1 MVAGTRPISVL
12 CVDDHPIVRDGL
24 TSAISDQ
31 PDMVVIGEA
40 STGEDA
46 VALFKQHRPDI
57 TLMDLRLRGMSGL
70 DAIRAIHE
78 LDVHARIIVLTMYE
92 GDEDIHRA
100 LAAGASAYLL
110 KDTLADDLLR
120 VVREVQAGGAPMT
133 LEVEARLAERAAQP
147 TLTPREIEV
156 IERVASGRRNKEI
169 ADDLGIRLDTVE
181 VHLRNIF
188 TKLGAKE
195 RTSAVKIA
203 LRRGIVHAD

>member
-1 MVAGTRPISVL
+1 MTASAKSISVL

-31 PDMVVIGEA
+31 TDMIVIGEA
-40 STGEDA
+40 ATGEDA

-78 LDVHARIIVLTMYE
+78 FDVNARVIVLTMYE

-100 LAAGASAYLL
+100 LAAGAAAYLL

-120 VVREVQAGGAPMT
+120 VVREVHAGGAPMT
-133 LEVEARLAERAAQP
+133 VEVEARLAERATQP
-147 TLTPREIEV
+147 KLTPREIEV

-169 ADDLGIRLDTVE
+169 ADDLGIQLDTVE

-195 RTSAVKIA
+195 RISAVKIA
-203 LRRGIVHAD
+203 LRRGIVHVD

>member
-1 MVAGTRPISVL
+1 MAASTKPIRVL

-24 TSAISDQ
+24 TSAISDH

-40 STGEDA
+40 ATGEDA

-78 LDVHARIIVLTMYE
+78 FDVNARVIVLTMYE

-100 LAAGASAYLL
+100 LAAGAAAYLL

-120 VVREVQAGGAPMT
+120 VVREVHAGGAPMT
-133 LEVEARLAERAAQP
+133 VEVEARLAERATQP
-147 TLTPREIEV
+147 KLTPREIEV

-188 TKLGAKE
+188 AKLGAKE
-195 RTSAVKIA
+195 RLSAVKIA
-203 LRRGIVHAD
+203 MRRGIVHAD

>member
-1 MVAGTRPISVL
+1 MAASAKAISVL

-24 TSAISDQ
+24 ASAISDQ

-40 STGEDA
+40 ATGEEA
-46 VALFKQHRPDI
+46 VALFKKHRPDI

-78 LDVHARIIVLTMYE
+78 LDVNSRVIVLTMYE

-100 LAAGASAYLL
+100 LAAGAAAYLL
-110 KDTLADDLLR
+110 KDTLSDDLLR
-120 VVREVQAGGAPMT
+120 VIREVHGGGAPMT
-133 LEVEARLAERAAQP
+133 VEVEARLAERATQP
-147 TLTPREIEV
+147 KLTPREIEV

-195 RTSAVKIA
+195 RISAVKIA
-203 LRRGIVHAD
+203 MRRGIVHAD

>member
-1 MVAGTRPISVL
+1 MAGQSEPIRVL
-12 CVDDHPIVRDGL
+12 CVDDHPIVREGL

-40 STGEDA
+40 ATGEDA

-78 LDVHARIIVLTMYE
+78 HDVHARVIVLTMYE

-100 LAAGASAYLL
+100 LAAGAAAYLL
-110 KDTLADDLLR
+110 KDTLSDDLLR
-120 VVREVQAGGAPMT
+120 VVREVHAGGAPMT
-133 LEVEARLAERAAQP
+133 SEVEARLAERAAQP
-147 TLTPREIEV
+147 KLTPREIEV
-156 IERVASGRRNKEI
+156 IGRVASGRRNKEI

-195 RTSAVKIA
+195 RISAVKIA
-203 LRRGIVHAD
+203 LRRGIVHVD

>member
-1 MVAGTRPISVL
+1 MAAGAKPISVL

-24 TSAISDQ
+24 ASAISDQ

-40 STGEDA
+40 ATGEEA
-46 VALFKQHRPDI
+46 VALFKNHRPDI

-70 DAIRAIHE
+70 EAIRAIHE
-78 LDVHARIIVLTMYE
+78 YDVNSRVIVLTMYE

-100 LAAGASAYLL
+100 LAAGAAAYLL
-110 KDTLADDLLR
+110 KDTLSDDLLR
-120 VVREVQAGGAPMT
+120 VIREVHAGGAPMT
-133 LEVEARLAERAAQP
+133 EEIEARLAERATQP
-147 TLTPREIEV
+147 KLTPREIEV

-195 RTSAVKIA
+195 RISAVKIA
-203 LRRGIVHAD
+203 TRRGIVHAD

>member
-1 MVAGTRPISVL
+1 MAGPSDRIRVL

-40 STGEDA
+40 ATGEDA
-46 VALFKQHRPDI
+46 VALFKAHHPDV

-78 LDVHARIIVLTMYE
+78 YDVRARVIVLTMYE

-100 LAAGASAYLL
+100 LAAGAAAYLL
-110 KDTLADDLLR
+110 KDTLSDDLLR
-120 VVREVQAGGAPMT
+120 VVREVHAGGAPMT
-133 LEVEARLAERAAQP
+133 SEVEARLAERAAQP
-147 TLTPREIEV
+147 KLTPREIEV
-156 IERVASGRRNKEI
+156 IERVAIGRRNKEI

-195 RTSAVKIA
+195 RISAVKIA
-203 LRRGIVHAD
+203 LRRGIVHVD

>member
-1 MVAGTRPISVL
+1 MAGPSSRIRVL
-12 CVDDHPIVRDGL
+12 CVDDHPLVRDGI

-31 PDMVVIGEA
+31 ADMVVIGEA
-40 STGEDA
+40 ATGEEA
-46 VALFKQHRPDI
+46 VALFKQHHPDV

-70 DAIRAIHE
+70 NAIRAIHE
-78 LDVHARIIVLTMYE
+78 CDVNARVIVLTMYE

-100 LAAGASAYLL
+100 LAAGAAAYLL
-110 KDTLADDLLR
+110 KDTLSDDLLR
-120 VVREVQAGGAPMT
+120 VVREVHAGGAPMT
-133 LEVEARLAERAAQP
+133 VEIEARLAERATQP
-147 TLTPREIEV
+147 KLTPREMEV

-195 RTSAVKIA
+195 RISAVKIA
-203 LRRGIVHAD
+203 LRRGIVHVD

>member
-1 MVAGTRPISVL
+1 MSANATAISVL
-12 CVDDHPIVRDGL
+12 CVDDHPIVREGL
-24 TSAISDQ
+24 ISAISDQ

-40 STGEDA
+40 ATGEDA

-78 LDVHARIIVLTMYE
+78 YDVNARVIVLTMYE

-100 LAAGASAYLL
+100 LAAGAAAYLL

-120 VVREVQAGGAPMT
+120 IVREVHAGGAPMSV
-133 LEVEARLAERAAQP
+133 EVEARLAERANQP

-169 ADDLGIRLDTVE
+169 ADDLGIRIDTVE

-188 TKLGAKE
+188 MKLGAKE
-195 RTSAVKIA
+195 RISAVKIA
-203 LRRGIVHAD
+203 MRRGIVHAD

>member
-1 MVAGTRPISVL
+1 MAASAKPISVL

-31 PDMVVIGEA
+31 ADMVVIGEA
-40 STGEDA
+40 ATGEEA
-46 VALFKQHRPDI
+46 VALFKAHRPDI

-78 LDVHARIIVLTMYE
+78 YDVRARVIVLTMYE

-100 LAAGASAYLL
+100 LAAGAAAYLL
-110 KDTLADDLLR
+110 KDTLSDDLLR
-120 VVREVQAGGAPMT
+120 VVREVHAGGAPMT
-133 LEVEARLAERAAQP
+133 SEVEARLAERAAQP
-147 TLTPREIEV
+147 KLTPREVEV
-156 IERVASGRRNKEI
+156 IERVAIGRRNKEI

-195 RTSAVKIA
+195 RISAVKIA
-203 LRRGIVHAD
+203 LRRGIVHVD

>member
-1 MVAGTRPISVL
+1 MTASAKSISVL

-31 PDMVVIGEA
+31 ADMIVIGEA
-40 STGEDA
+40 ATGEDA

-78 LDVHARIIVLTMYE
+78 FDVNARVIVLTMYE

-100 LAAGASAYLL
+100 LAAGAAAYLL

-120 VVREVQAGGAPMT
+120 VVREVHAGGAPMT
-133 LEVEARLAERAAQP
+133 VEVEARLAERATQP
-147 TLTPREIEV
+147 KLTPREIEV

-169 ADDLGIRLDTVE
+169 ADDLGIQLDTVE

-195 RTSAVKIA
+195 RISAVKIA
-203 LRRGIVHAD
+203 LRRGIVHVD